1 MIKEFVNG
9 YEYFECSNCGEQ
21 TSEFDEY
28 CQICGHEFN
37 QVVRYNFDQLEEI
50 DNKNL
55 TICQITFKEDLNNFS
70 FTMLKI
76 DTTPDYMK
84 NDERGIRW
92 FNESLRT
99 YYVFKRNLHILGVG
113 QQINLNLDDF
123 DSFHTENHFNI
134 YYNKKEFSQFEIDD
148 LKTYNIN

>member
-1 MIKEFVNG
+1 MIKKFING

-99 YYVFKRNLHILGVG
+99 YYVFKRNLHILRVG